1 MNGIVENS
9 IKNYRIYIAE
19 KHHHVLLPWAKIKRE
34 NRSEEILLFSFDH
47 HTDTHEP
54 FLAYCENDEERMH
67 QLVACMNYE
76 DDISIDN
83 AIENL
88 RNDEHIKAAIQS
100 GILYK
105 AFVISHSNTFDDVPE
120 SIEEEE
126 RMQKFKNGG
135 EEYLAAV
142 ISGNY
147 GIVSRKNRHYREADI
162 YIPPFLPEGIYEY
175 AGEYDD
181 VVLEDC
187 FLEEKMDT
195 LVRMCPNIFD
205 KDERIKY
212 KYILDIDLDY
222 FHTMK
227 SINPKSMEVFSRLV
241 KGATA
246 ITIAKESACV
256 GLVKT
261 DKRVT
266 SKVLLKELL
275 VLLKK
280 IIDSK

>member
-1 MNGIVENS
+1 MGRIVENL
-9 IKNYRIYIAE
+9 IKGHRIYIVE

-34 NRSEEILLFSFDH
+34 NREDKLLLISFDH

-54 FLAYCENDEERMH
+54 FLAYCENDEEKMH
-67 QLVACMNYE
+67 QLVACINYE
-76 DDISIDN
+76 DDVSIDN
-83 AIENL
+83 AIKNL
-88 RNDEHIKAAIQS
+88 RNDEHIKAAIES

-105 AFVISHSNTFDDVPE
+105 AFIISHSNEFDDIPE

-126 RMQKFKNGG
+126 RMQKMKSNDA
-135 EEYLAAV
+135 EYLAAV

-147 GIVSRKNRHYREADI
+147 GIVSRKSRHYREADI
-162 YIPPFLPEGIYEY
+162 YIPPFLPEGVYEY

-195 LVRMCPNIFD
+195 LVRMCPDIFD
-205 KDERIKY
+205 KDGQIKY

-227 SINPKSMEVFSRLV
+227 SINPKSVEIFSRLV

-275 VLLKK
+275 VLLEK

>member
-1 MNGIVENS
+1 MGRIVENL
-9 IKNYRIYIAE
+9 IKGHRIYIAE
-19 KHHHVLLPWAKIKRE
+19 KHHHVLFPWAKIKRE
-34 NRSEEILLFSFDH
+34 NREDKLLLISFDH
-47 HTDTHEP
+47 HTDILEP
-54 FLAYCENDEERMH
+54 FLVHCENNEEKMH
-67 QLVACMNYE
+67 QLVACINYE
-76 DDISIDN
+76 DDISVNN
-83 AIENL
+83 AINNL
-88 RNDEHIKAAIQS
+88 RNDEHIKAAIES

-105 AFVISHSNTFDDVPE
+105 AFIISHSNEFDDIPE

-126 RMQKFKNGG
+126 RMKKVKNMD
-135 EEYLAAV
+135 EEYLEAI

-147 GIVSRKNRHYREADI
+147 AITPRRNRHYREAEI

-187 FLEEKMDT
+187 FLEEKMAT
-195 LVRMCPNIFD
+195 LVRMCPDIFD
-205 KDERIKY
+205 KDGRIKY

-227 SINPKSMEVFSRLV
+227 SINPKSMDIFSRLV
-241 KGATA
+241 KGAA
-246 ITIAKESACV
+246 AVTIAEETACV
-256 GLVKT
+256 ELVRT

-275 VLLKK
+275 VLLEK
-280 IIDSK
+280 IMNSK